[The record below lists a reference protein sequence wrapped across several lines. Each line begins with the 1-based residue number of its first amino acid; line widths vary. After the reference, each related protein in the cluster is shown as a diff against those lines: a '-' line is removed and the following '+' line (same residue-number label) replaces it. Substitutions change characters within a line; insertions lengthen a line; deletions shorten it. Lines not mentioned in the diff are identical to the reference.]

1 MGMGFLA
8 PNFCGSGGRRGGGY
22 EDEEEYKKSNIYNVQ
37 KIKTRATNPKE
48 IAILTLQVKVF
59 FLHVFYGA
67 HSKGLFIR
75 HFVQQRHCSVMF
87 FLTVHF
93 DLHLYV

>member
-59 FLHVFYGA
+59 FLHVYLWRAFIA
-67 HSKGLFIR
+67 FCCSSAVPNVKWSHGLPLLGDRI
-75 HFVQQRHCSVMF
+75 
-87 FLTVHF
+87 
-93 DLHLYV
+93 